1 MKITKA
7 FVTGPPVIS
16 DVTVPVIA
24 VVVSVSVDT
33 EVEPPEDTWI
43 MAGALVA
50 SLDPEGGSAMTPY
63 MPA

>member
-1 MKITKA
+1 MKSTKA
-7 FVTGPPVIS
+7 FATGPPEIS

-24 VVVSVSVDT
+24 VAWSVNVAT
-33 EVEPPEDTWI
+33 EAEPPEATWI
-43 MAGALVA
+43 MVIPLVA

>member
-1 MKITKA
+1 MKSTKA
-7 FVTGPPVIS
+7 FATGPPEIS

-24 VVVSVSVDT
+24 VVVSVNVAT
-33 EVEPPEDTWI
+33 EAELPEDTWI
-43 MAGALVA
+43 MVIPLVA